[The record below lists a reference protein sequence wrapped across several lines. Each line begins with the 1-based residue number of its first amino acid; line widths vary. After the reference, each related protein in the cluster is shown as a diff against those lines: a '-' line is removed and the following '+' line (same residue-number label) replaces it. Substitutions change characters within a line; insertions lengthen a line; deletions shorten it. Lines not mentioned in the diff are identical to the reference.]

1 MTTDADRVLT
11 RRGLL
16 LSGAALVLLAGIYVL
31 VFAGTPIERSQ
42 GFPQKI
48 FYLHV
53 PAAWCALL
61 GFSVVGVV
69 SLLYLWLKDPRLD
82 LFAASAAEVGVLFSV
97 VMLTSGPLWAR
108 PVWGTWWQWDA
119 RLTLTLLLFFLFLGY
134 LSLRSAV
141 EDPAERARFS
151 AVIALLGLVL
161 VPFVHLSVYLFR
173 TIHPTPVVL
182 KPTGPTLPGSMLTP
196 LLLSLLV
203 HTLLFAGLVL
213 ARYGRARLSAREN
226 VNG

>member
-1 MTTDADRVLT
+1 MTTESNRALI
-11 RRGLL
+11 RRGLM

-31 VFAGTPIERSQ
+31 VFAATPIERSQ

-61 GFSVVGVV
+61 GYSIVGVV

-82 LFAASAAEVGVLFSV
+82 LFAASTAEVGVLFSV

-141 EDPAERARFS
+141 QDPAERARFS
-151 AVIALLGLVL
+151 AVVALMGLVL

-182 KPTGPTLPGSMLTP
+182 KPTGPTLPGSMLTV

-213 ARYGRARLSAREN
+213 ARYGAARNSSREAL
-226 VNG
+226 NG

>member
-1 MTTDADRVLT
+1 MTTDSNRALI
-11 RRGLL
+11 RRGLM

-31 VFAGTPIERSQ
+31 VFAATPIERSQ

-61 GFSVVGVV
+61 GYSIVGVV

-82 LFAASAAEVGVLFSV
+82 LFAASTAEVGVLFSV

-141 EDPAERARFS
+141 QDPAERARFS
-151 AVIALLGLVL
+151 AVVALMGLVL

-182 KPTGPTLPGSMLTP
+182 KPTGPTLPGSMLIP

-203 HTLLFAGLVL
+203 HTLLFAGLVV
-213 ARYGRARLSAREN
+213 ARYGAARIASREAP
-226 VNG
+226 NG

>member
-1 MTTDADRVLT
+1 MSVDPYRSLT

-16 LSGAALVLLAGIYVL
+16 LSGAALLMLAGIWVL
-31 VFAGTPIERSQ
+31 IFAATPIERSQ
-42 GFPQKI
+42 GIAQKI

-61 GFSVVGVV
+61 GFSVVGIV

-119 RLTLTLLLFFLFLGY
+119 RLSLTLLLFFLFLGY

-141 EDPAERARFS
+141 QDPAERARFS

-173 TIHPTPVVL
+173 TIHPLPVVL
-182 KPTGPTLPGSMLTP
+182 KPSAPSLPGSMLTP

-213 ARYGRARLSAREN
+213 ARYGRARAAVREQDH
-226 VNG
+226 G

>member
-1 MTTDADRVLT
+1 MTAAAERALT

-16 LSGAALVLLAGIYVL
+16 LSGVALALLAGIYVL
-31 VFAGTPIERSQ
+31 AFTATPIERSQ

-61 GFSVVGVV
+61 GFMVVGVV
-69 SLLYLWLKDPRLD
+69 SLLYLWLRDERLD
-82 LFAASAAEVGVLFSV
+82 LFAASAAEVGVIFSV

-141 EDPAERARFS
+141 QDPAERARFS
-151 AVIALLGLVL
+151 AVVALLGLVL

-182 KPTGPTLPGSMLTP
+182 KPSAPTLPGSMLTV

-203 HTLLFAGLVL
+203 HTLLYAGLVL
-213 ARYGRARLSAREN
+213 ARYGVARAAAKE
-226 VNG
+226 GTHG

>member
-1 MTTDADRVLT
+1 MTAETDRALI
-11 RRGLL
+11 RRGLI
-16 LSGAALVLLAGIYVL
+16 LSGAALVLLAGVYVM
-31 VFAGTPIERSQ
+31 VFAATPIERSQ

-61 GFSVVGVV
+61 GYSIVGIV

-82 LFAASAAEVGVLFSV
+82 LFAASTAEVGVLFSV

-141 EDPAERARFS
+141 QDPAERARFS
-151 AVIALLGLVL
+151 AVVALMGLVL

-203 HTLLFAGLVL
+203 HTLLFTGLVL
-213 ARYGRARLSAREN
+213 ARYGAARSTSREAL
-226 VNG
+226 NG

>member
-1 MTTDADRVLT
+1 VTADADRALI

-31 VFAGTPIERSQ
+31 VFAATPIERSQ

-61 GFSVVGVV
+61 GYSIVGVV

-82 LFAASAAEVGVLFSV
+82 LFAASTAEVGVLFSV

-141 EDPAERARFS
+141 QDPAERARFS
-151 AVIALLGLVL
+151 AVVALMGLVL

-213 ARYGRARLSAREN
+213 ARYGAARAASREALHE
-226 VNG
+226 

>member
-1 MTTDADRVLT
+1 MTTESNRALI
-11 RRGLL
+11 RRGLI

-31 VFAGTPIERSQ
+31 VFAATPIERSQ

-61 GFSVVGVV
+61 GYSIVGVV

-82 LFAASAAEVGVLFSV
+82 LFAASTAEVGVLFSV

-141 EDPAERARFS
+141 QDPAERARFS
-151 AVIALLGLVL
+151 AVVALMGLVL

-182 KPTGPTLPGSMLTP
+182 KPTGPTLPGSMLTV

-213 ARYGRARLSAREN
+213 ARYGAARNSSREAL
-226 VNG
+226 NG